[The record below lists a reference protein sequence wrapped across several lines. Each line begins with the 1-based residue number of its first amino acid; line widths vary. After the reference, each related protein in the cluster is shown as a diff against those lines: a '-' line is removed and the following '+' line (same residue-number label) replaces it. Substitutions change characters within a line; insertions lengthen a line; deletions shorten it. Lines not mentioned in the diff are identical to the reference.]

1 MEVRFVNYE
10 SDHFEQKFGDEM
22 IIGIIYPSIRTV
34 EISFMRKWTLDPNN
48 IIRKHDGETCISY
61 SLIRCMMCAINL

>member
-34 EISFMRKWTLDPNN
+34 EISFMRK
-48 IIRKHDGETCISY
+48 
-61 SLIRCMMCAINL
+61 